1 MNLGL
6 SQKTGEGEDSIQSL
20 GQKEVHHKVRE
31 VGESLGKPIGH
42 LDGWWV
48 NPSAETNIKREISG
62 AFGVS
67 FKFSVAT
74 VNINN
79 FWGCGG
85 ILLSEKEEVRA
96 IFAAPSLFPGLFS
109 AELEAILVALK
120 IFVAAEAFGGRE
132 LVV

>member
-1 MNLGL
+1 MGAGKKGSKGNAEI
-6 SQKTGEGEDSIQSL
+6 GEKIWSL
-20 GQKEVHHKVRE
+20 GQRALIWLK
-31 VGESLGKPIGH
+31 SAQGKPIGH